1 MCIVKHKITNMYICY
16 DINLKELGWCN
27 SKDDALNFDSEND
40 ARQTVFFMKVS
51 IDDVEVI
58 KI

>member
-1 MCIVKHKITNMYICY
+1 MYICY